1 MRLAK
6 KWAAALLAGC
16 LVLAMGGCGAKSGTA
31 EQSGE
36 SSLLQFSTPEA
47 DDPVAVLH
55 TDAGDI
61 KIVLYPE
68 QAPKA
73 VENFTTHAK
82 EGYYDG
88 LTFHR
93 IIDGFMVQ
101 GGDPNG
107 DGTGGES
114 IWGEPFED
122 EFTPQLHNF
131 RGALSMANSGA
142 NTNGSQFFI
151 VQATE
156 TPSQF
161 IDAMKQAGE
170 ESYSKDCIAKYEEVG
185 GTPWLDFVHTV
196 FGQVYEGMDVVDQMV
211 KDAKVEDANGTVLPE
226 NQPKIQSVEITTY
239 GEAQA

>member
-1 MRLAK
+1 M
-6 KWAAALLAGC
+6 
-16 LVLAMGGCGAKSGTA
+16 VGCGAKSGTA

-93 IIDGFMVQ
+93 VIADFMIQ
-101 GGDPNG
+101 GGDPE
-107 DGTGGES
+107 GTGAGGES

-122 EFTPQLHNF
+122 EFDPSLRNF
-131 RGALSMANSGA
+131 RGALSMANSGKD
-142 NTNGSQFFI
+142 TNGSQFFI

-211 KDAKVEDANGTVLPE
+211 KDAKVEYSNGTVLPE